1 MKRTYSKTQHQLIKT
16 DDEIR
21 NSLPFKDSMMPSC
34 VGCDVKVVGTMGQVF
49 AKRIAFL
56 QERKELL
63 LKRLGV
69 ERMERERVWAML
81 DEKVPQIASVSEIWP
96 SWMQPMTID
105 QRLYKRELSEL

>member
-1 MKRTYSKTQHQLIKT
+1 MMKFVIHCHSRG
-16 DDEIR
+16 
-21 NSLPFKDSMMPSC
+21 PMMPSC

-81 DEKVPQIASVSEIWP
+81 DEKVPQIASVRRNLAIL
-96 SWMQPMTID
+96 D
-105 QRLYKRELSEL
+105 AANDH